1 MTGSSTLELGVSLNC
16 SPAAG
21 VEGTNVT
28 IQSFS
33 QKRASRDCPVR
44 SVGFSVLT
52 MTLPEN
58 TSPDCVKLFKGG
70 GVDFLDDGVEEE
82 MEVLESFKA
91 SINEVGG
98 SYGEKIV
105 YICLERVEE
114 LSGGFRR
121 DWWNFVSTPGNF
133 QDILVVEQRFSE
145 RGRGVKRRHV
155 WRLEGGKRVKESIR
169 YFTSSI

>member
-33 QKRASRDCPVR
+33 QKRASRDRPVR

-52 MTLPEN
+52 MTFPEN

-98 SYGEKIV
+98 SYGEKSFTFA
-105 YICLERVEE
+105 LREWRSSVEAFGE
-114 LSGGFRR
+114 IGGILSPLLAIFK
-121 DWWNFVSTPGNF
+121 T
-133 QDILVVEQRFSE
+133 FS
-145 RGRGVKRRHV
+145 
-155 WRLEGGKRVKESIR
+155 
-169 YFTSSI
+169 